1 MGVNVV
7 RVYHDF
13 GTGRQAFDIL
23 DEFYRQD
30 IKVIMTVDFPGEGLL
45 GDTQNI
51 TTVVN
56 AYKNHPAILMWAVGN
71 EWDLN
76 NDGSGFY
83 SGNFQTL
90 ADAAGFVEQ
99 SAELIKSLDTNH
111 PVTTFMADP
120 NIISFHPLS
129 PEAFP
134 FATARPYTSEIV
146 SNLVRSVDVWSFN
159 VYRGSSFQDV
169 FQMWRSISTKP
180 MLIGEFGADSYDH
193 RVNGENQQMQAQFN
207 AGLWDELYFE
217 LSAERVNGS
226 AVGGLVFEL
235 QDEWWKNGDPFHQD
249 ISGEQNWGQP
259 DGFNDEEYFGLTTMD
274 RQPKEAYAAMQARYV
289 NGQSAVA
296 LNPSPTLGAISQG
309 PDVWGSG
316 AEFQLDDKTVFLRGW
331 GGPHIHFRQLVAYL
345 KSLPNGTILALAI
358 GDDGGFINGPGGN
371 PWPDP
376 YVEQGYRALEAL
388 RSQQIREVPY
398 NGGWVM
404 IVQKGVG
411 VLAEAHSGPFEA
423 VSVQAP
429 LSLQLDPNF
438 GRRPL
443 FSIDDVTGS
452 YGTGPFVF
460 TVTRSGGIDVPAT
473 VHFATAD
480 GTATALAGDYQP
492 VNGDLSFAPGETS
505 MQITI
510 LVNGAANYEND
521 VTFTVNLSGAG
532 SASIVHATGIGTI
545 QHTDPPPP
553 SSAIGDI
560 SDVQDSFDPMLFP
573 VSSVRATGL
582 PVTGNYSTSVVMAP
596 NQEDTASFQPNEN
609 KVVRVVSNPK
619 TVIEPAEQ
627 SFTVDL
633 RLAAPNILV
642 IATSVLAENAANEG
656 AGLKRRLG

>member
-1 MGVNVV
+1 
-7 RVYHDF
+7 
-13 GTGRQAFDIL
+13 
-23 DEFYRQD
+23 
-30 IKVIMTVDFPGEGLL
+30 
-45 GDTQNI
+45 
-51 TTVVN
+51 
-56 AYKNHPAILMWAVGN
+56 
-71 EWDLN
+71 
-76 NDGSGFY
+76 
-83 SGNFQTL
+83 
-90 ADAAGFVEQ
+90 
-99 SAELIKSLDTNH
+99 
-111 PVTTFMADP
+111 
-120 NIISFHPLS
+120 
-129 PEAFP
+129 
-134 FATARPYTSEIV
+134 
-146 SNLVRSVDVWSFN
+146 
-159 VYRGSSFQDV
+159 
-169 FQMWRSISTKP
+169 
-180 MLIGEFGADSYDH
+180 MLIGEYGADSYDH
-193 RVNGENQQMQAQFN
+193 RMNGENQQMQAQFN

-274 RQPKEAYAAMQARYV
+274 RQPKEAYATMQARYV
-289 NGQSAVA
+289 TGQSAVV
-296 LNPSPTLGAISQG
+296 LNPTPTLGAISQG
-309 PDVWGSG
+309 PDVWNSG
-316 AEFQLDDKTVFLRGW
+316 AEFQLDDKTVFLRGGGQYGGRGINVAVLDPHTGMRMQDSRNFDTWFMQGGW

-371 PWPDP
+371 SWPDP

-388 RSQQIREVPY
+388 GSQQIREVPY

-452 YGTGPFVF
+452 YGTGPLVF

-510 LVNGAANYEND
+510 FVNGAANYEND

-545 QHTDPPPP
+545 QHADPPPP

-582 PVTGNYSTSVVMAP
+582 PVTGNYSTSAVTAP